1 MTTKTE
7 QTNHNGWWVLAVI
20 SIPVF
25 VGSLDLTVV
34 SAFLPEL
41 INELNIDFESIDSTA
56 WILTAYL
63 LAYTISLTFMGRVS
77 DLVGRKWVYAI
88 SLIVFMIGSVMVAVA
103 HQAPTDLLDSY
114 YRQNGL
120 RLMRGEVTLHAIIIG
135 RVVQAIGAGAMMPVT
150 LALVADLFPPGKRA
164 QPLGFIGALDTL
176 GWVLGHLYGGIFI
189 QFMPWQGLFWINVP
203 LTLFALFVTL
213 WALRKIKTHRASG
226 RLDVLGLLF
235 IGGSLTALNIGLGSS
250 IDFGGMSDFDSMS
263 TLPPYA
269 GDLLIISLLMFI
281 GFIVVE
287 LYDIPQIIMNLFR
300 KNKRPI
306 HTPNPLIDIRLFF
319 QRPNIGFG
327 SVTNFFIGY
336 CLFIGLVSVPILVN
350 IRLES
355 SSQLQQAALEV
366 GILLSAL
373 TIPMAIATIPGG
385 LLSQRIGNR
394 LAVITGLVVAG
405 FGFALIW
412 LTWDIGISREL
423 IVIEMAIVGIGI
435 GLTFSP
441 ISATVINAVDDSKR
455 GMAGALVMILR
466 LVGMTISVSSLTTFA
481 LHRVRQIAS
490 QQSINVDNL
499 MSAAPNITVEVLGE
513 FGLIGMGL
521 CLLAIIPAY
530 FIKPDPP
537 EFNET
542 TQ

>member
-1 MTTKTE
+1 MNS
-7 QTNHNGWWVLAVI
+7 QTAQTHKNAWWVLAVI

-41 INELNIDFESIDSTA
+41 INELNIDIESIDRTA

-77 DLVGRKWVYAI
+77 DLIGRRTVYAI

-103 HQAPTDLLDSY
+103 HQGPTDLLNDY
-114 YRQNGL
+114 YRQNGI
-120 RLMRGEVTLHAIIIG
+120 RLQRGEVTLHAIIIG
-135 RVVQAIGAGAMMPVT
+135 RVVQAIGAGALMPVT
-150 LALVADLFPPGKRA
+150 LALVGDLFPPGKRA
-164 QPLGFIGALDTL
+164 KPLGLIGGLDTL

-203 LTLFALFVTL
+203 LTIFALVVTL
-213 WALRKIKTHRASG
+213 WALRKIKSYRTSG

-235 IGGSLTALNIGLGSS
+235 IGGSLTALNVGLGSS
-250 IDFGGMSDFDSMS
+250 IDFGGISDFNTMS

-269 GDLLIISLLMFI
+269 GDLLLISLALFI

-327 SVTNFFIGY
+327 SLTNFFIGY

-385 LLSQRIGNR
+385 MLSQRIGNR
-394 LAVITGLVVAG
+394 LAVIIGLVIAAI
-405 FGFALIW
+405 GFASIW
-412 LTWDIGISREL
+412 LTWDIDISREL
-423 IVIEMAIVGIGI
+423 IILEMAIVGIGI

-441 ISATVINAVDDSKR
+441 ISATVINAVDDSRR

-490 QQSINVDNL
+490 QQSINIDGL
-499 MSAAPNITVEVLGE
+499 MTAAPSITVEVLGE

-521 CLLAIIPAY
+521 CLLGIIPAF

-542 TQ
+542 SV